1 MLILDFL
8 HAPTSV
14 PLLSICG
21 LTLCVRGSLEG
32 IKSGFDNIA
41 ILAHSKDL
49 PLIQDSLHT
58 DSRLTKV
65 KLFSS
70 KTELNNS
77 FTDKSESENNEITL
91 VAADH
96 VWTGN
101 VLSHLFDMTLTG
113 TGAVVKDHH
122 DNIVMAKVE
131 QSHFANFPENLLS
144 VPDQI
149 SQISTKTQ
157 FCRIR
162 SLEDV
167 KHGEKIL
174 LSGLVKDA
182 DGIISRNINRKISL
196 FFTRRLARGS
206 TTPNQVTAV
215 VFSLGICSGPAI
227 IAIGGYWGF
236 FAGALLYYL
245 SAIVDGCDGE
255 LSRLKFLGT
264 PLGAWLDTVV
274 DDTVG
279 LSYLIGLYL
288 ALQLQTPFWGWIG
301 LTTIFF
307 YFLTLVPRYYT
318 LAMYLGTGDYQKL
331 AASKLRPKKLTGF
344 TRIIYILEDIICRI
358 DFIAFAAFFMA
369 LCNLSY
375 IFALFFAIGSVGSA
389 IDSVKTFIHFR
400 KDFIAKST

>member
-8 HAPTSV
+8 HAPTGV
-14 PLLSICG
+14 PLLIVCG
-21 LTLCVRGSLEG
+21 LTLCIRGSLEG
-32 IKSGFDNIA
+32 IKSGFSNIA

-49 PLIQDSLHT
+49 PLIQDSLCT

-70 KTELNNS
+70 KTELNNF
-77 FTDKSESENNEITL
+77 FTDKSENENNEVTL

-101 VLSHLFDMTLTG
+101 VLSHLFNMTLAG
-113 TGAVVKDHH
+113 TDTVVKDLH
-122 DNIVMAKVE
+122 DNIVMAKVQ

-144 VPDQI
+144 VPDNI

-162 SLEDV
+162 SLEDI
-167 KHGEKIL
+167 KHCEKIIL
-174 LSGLVKDA
+174 AGLVKDA

-196 FFTRRLARGS
+196 FFTRKLANGS

-215 VFSLGICSGPAI
+215 VFLLGICSGPAI

-236 FAGALLYYL
+236 LAGALLYYL

-288 ALQLQTPFWGWIG
+288 VLQLQTPFWGWVG
-301 LTTIFF
+301 LTTVFF
-307 YFLTLVPRYYT
+307 YFLTLIPRYYV
-318 LAMYLGTGDYQKL
+318 LAVYLGTGDYQKL
-331 AASKLRPKKLTGF
+331 SGSKLRPKNINGF

-375 IFALFFAIGSVGSA
+375 IFALFFAIGSVGAA
-389 IDSVKTFIHFR
+389 IDSLKTFIHLR
-400 KDFIAKST
+400 KDFLVKNT